1 MIFEVF
7 LRVEE
12 GAMRASKPMKLGE
25 NSQKATQNPERFR
38 YTIFLVTFQ
47 NSVLEPHYCSDTLYI
62 ANAIGTRFK
71 LTRPVNLTDQ
81 FSAPVR

>member
-47 NSVLEPHYCSDTLYI
+47 NSFL
-62 ANAIGTRFK
+62 AIIF
-71 LTRPVNLTDQ
+71 LIVDIDQLQLPVELQ
-81 FSAPVR
+81 FHSV